1 MGFTLTQNPIK
12 LNSLN
17 RPMWGLLAVKFE
29 KTMKLNPSLCQILS
43 LFSDLGGSVG
53 LPKSAAVLLGHQ
65 EQRDLPAK
73 IEELSPERTW
83 PSVSDGSTPN
93 FRITSI

>member
-53 LPKSAAVLLGHQ
+53 LPKSNLIFNLYIQ
-65 EQRDLPAK
+65 Q
-73 IEELSPERTW
+73 
-83 PSVSDGSTPN
+83 
-93 FRITSI
+93 TSIALNSFHLLNKIYEREKKS